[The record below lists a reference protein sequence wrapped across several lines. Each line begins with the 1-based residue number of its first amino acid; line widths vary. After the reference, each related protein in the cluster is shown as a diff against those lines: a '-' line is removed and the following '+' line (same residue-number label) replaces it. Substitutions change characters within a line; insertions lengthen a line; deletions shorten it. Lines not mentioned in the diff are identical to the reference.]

1 MNSNSLS
8 RPAVWPDILHFAPD
22 FVNSSVEDYKSAIS
36 DEEIM
41 NQQQISNIWMTF
53 GTSLK
58 VFVS

>member
-1 MNSNSLS
+1 MS
-8 RPAVWPDILHFAPD
+8 RPAVWPDILHFTPD

-53 GTSLK
+53 GKSLK